1 MNIVNK
7 DSKNTFTRMCIGEA
21 VIRLLKDTDFDKIR
35 ITSVAKCAGVSRI
48 TFYKY
53 YQSIHDALCDYLN
66 IIIIEYLEECAKNP
80 ENGSFLDY
88 SHILFALECGLHSIL
103 INSINNFMSEHFTN
117 PKNYSEYR
125 LYCYSGGLLNT
136 FLKWEENGCD
146 CDAGEIA
153 RTLEELY
160 S

>member
-21 VIRLLKDTDFDKIR
+21 IIKLLKDTDFDKIR
-35 ITSVAKCAGVSRI
+35 ITSVAKCA
-48 TFYKY
+48 
-53 YQSIHDALCDYLN
+53 N
-66 IIIIEYLEECAKNP
+66 NP

-88 SHILFALECGLHSIL
+88 SHILFALEFFNRYKDYFLTLSRCGLHSIL

>member
-21 VIRLLKDTDFDKIR
+21 IIKLLKDTDFDKIR

-53 YQSIHDALCDYLN
+53 YESIHDALCDYLN
-66 IIIIEYLEECAKNP
+66 IIIIEYLEECANNP

-88 SHILFALECGLHSIL
+88 SHILFALE
-103 INSINNFMSEHFTN
+103 
-117 PKNYSEYR
+117 
-125 LYCYSGGLLNT
+125 
-136 FLKWEENGCD
+136 
-146 CDAGEIA
+146 
-153 RTLEELY
+153 
-160 S
+160 

>member
-21 VIRLLKDTDFDKIR
+21 VIRLLKNTDFDKIR

-66 IIIIEYLEECAKNP
+66 IIIIEYLEECARNP
-80 ENGSFLDY
+80 ESGSFLDY
-88 SHILFALECGLHSIL
+88 SHILFALEFFNRYKDYFLTLSRCGL
-103 INSINNFMSEHFTN
+103 
-117 PKNYSEYR
+117 YS
-125 LYCYSGGLLNT
+125 
-136 FLKWEENGCD
+136 D
-146 CDAGEIA
+146 
-153 RTLEELY
+153 
-160 S
+160 

>member
-1 MNIVNK
+1 
-7 DSKNTFTRMCIGEA
+7 MC
-21 VIRLLKDTDFDKIR
+21 RC
-35 ITSVAKCAGVSRI
+35 ITHN
-48 TFYKY
+48 FYKY
-53 YQSIHDALCDYLN
+53 YESIHDALCDYLN
-66 IIIIEYLEECAKNP
+66 IIIIEYLEECANNP

-88 SHILFALECGLHSIL
+88 SHILFALEFFNRYKDYFLTLSRCGLHSIL
-103 INSINNFMSEHFTN
+103 INSINNFMSEYFTN

>member
-66 IIIIEYLEECAKNP
+66 IIIIEYLEMFVLFLPETLRIHICKTVYEAYHNLYIAK
-80 ENGSFLDY
+80 
-88 SHILFALECGLHSIL
+88 
-103 INSINNFMSEHFTN
+103 
-117 PKNYSEYR
+117 
-125 LYCYSGGLLNT
+125 
-136 FLKWEENGCD
+136 
-146 CDAGEIA
+146 
-153 RTLEELY
+153 
-160 S
+160 